1 MNGWRC
7 SALLLL
13 VFGLTACG
21 GSGGG
26 APAPAANPSPPS
38 APNPSPPAPPPPAP
52 VNTTPIAADDDY
64 RVHRDDSLAV
74 AAPGVLANDSDANGD
89 ALTVRLAGDAGHGTL
104 TLNADGSF
112 SYTPASGFT
121 GTDEF
126 SYATTD
132 GTAESPVA
140 TVTIAVDEIPLLFSD
155 SFSRATSAAVG
166 NGWIEVEAA
175 GASVVLDGT
184 RLRFADTSEAVMRP
198 LVTHRFSE
206 VASGYLEWEFELDW
220 TEIGNDD
227 TYTVHMQLGNGAQM
241 NADSPAAGVGI
252 HLVWGHVGGVDQT
265 LGYVRTGAT
274 TALMPL
280 AGRATIRVRVDVDAL
295 AYDVYVDGQH
305 VESGIPLETPV
316 VFDTMRFFTD
326 GVDEAAFSGR
336 TFDSITVAA
345 WHSDGVTRN
354 SAPIVPDQQVWADD
368 TLAKEITLSYTDG
381 DGPGPYTFEIVDRPA
396 HGTLGS
402 DDGDAT
408 VVYTP
413 TQGFIGTDSFTF
425 RVGDG
430 VVSSGLATM
439 SVVVQHYPGAA
450 WETRTPDQ
458 VGLRSAALGSLAA
471 SIGGVGS
478 VVRNGYMV
486 YTWGDQTEKAD
497 WASAAKP
504 VMHTLLFFAVQE
516 NRIDSLD
523 DRIGDWVLAGTG
535 GTLRPEDESI
545 TFAQLMNM
553 TSGYARIDLPGAAWA
568 YNDVA
573 SNLKS
578 RLIGAIFGEPLD
590 APLRERLAPLQF
602 EDGPLLTTRGGY
614 GVSTTPRDFARIGWF
629 WMNRGNWRNQQVLSS
644 TFFDEYMRTQVP
656 GDLPRTAAPDADYLN
671 VGSLG
676 GGTDETEYGPGQ
688 FGASWWFNDT
698 VGTTGLRAW
707 PDAPLDMFQA
717 NGHWDREIVVM
728 IPSLNLLVAARGAWG
743 SFVPG
748 DPSSGMNQRLRILTS
763 AVVP

>member
-1 MNGWRC
+1 
-7 SALLLL
+7 
-13 VFGLTACG
+13 V
-21 GSGGG
+21 
-26 APAPAANPSPPS
+26 PVAAN
-38 APNPSPPAPPPPAP
+38 
-52 VNTTPIAADDDY
+52 DDY
-64 RVHRDDSLAV
+64 RASTDGSLAV
-74 AAPGVLANDSDANGD
+74 AAPGVLANDSDAEKE
-89 ALTVRLAGDAGHGTL
+89 ALTARLAANATHGTL
-104 TLNADGSF
+104 TLKPDGSF

-126 SYATTD
+126 TYAASD
-132 GTAESPVA
+132 GKGESA
-140 TVTIAVDEIPLLFSD
+140 AAKVTIEVGEAPALFSD
-155 SFSRATSAAVG
+155 SFSRATSASVG
-166 NGWIEVEAA
+166 NGWVEVEAA
-175 GASVVLDGT
+175 GAAVVLDGT
-184 RLRFADTSEAVMRP
+184 RLSFADTSEAVMRP
-198 LVTHRFSE
+198 LVTHRFPE

-220 TEIGNDD
+220 TKIGNDD
-227 TYTVHMQLGNGAQM
+227 AYAVHMQLGNGAQM
-241 NADSPAAGVGI
+241 NVSSPTAGVAVD
-252 HLVWGHVGGVDQT
+252 LVWGRVGGADQT
-265 LGYVRTGAT
+265 LGYQRAGAT

-280 AGRATIRVRVDVDAL
+280 TGRATIRVRVDVAAL
-295 AYDVYVDGQH
+295 AYDVYVDDQRVG
-305 VESGIPLETPV
+305 SPIPLETTV
-316 VFDTMRFFTD
+316 AFDTMRFFTD

-336 TFDSITVAA
+336 TFDTISVEA

-354 SAPIVPDQQVWADD
+354 SAPNVPDQRVWADD
-368 TLAKEITLSYTDG
+368 ALPTSITLSYTDA
-381 DGPGPYTFEIVDRPA
+381 DGPGPHTFDIVDGPA

-402 DDGDAT
+402 DDGDAS

-413 TQGFIGTDSFTF
+413 TPGFIGTDSFTF
-425 RVGDG
+425 RVDDG
-430 VVSSGLATM
+430 TASSGLATM

-458 VGLRSAALGSLAA
+458 VGLRKTALDGLAA

-478 VVRNGYMV
+478 VVKDGYMV
-486 YTWGDQTEKAD
+486 YTWGDQTAKED

-516 NRIDSLD
+516 DRIPSLD
-523 DRIGDWVLAGTG
+523 EPIGDWVLAGTG

-545 TFAQLMNM
+545 TFEQLMNM
-553 TSGYARIDLPGAAWA
+553 TSGYARIDPPGAAWA

-578 RLIGAIFGEPLD
+578 KLIGAIFGEPLD
-590 APLRERLAPLQF
+590 APLRERLAPLQL
-602 EDGPLLTTRGGY
+602 EDGALLTTRGGY
-614 GVSTTPRDFARIGWF
+614 GVSTTTRDFARIGWF

-644 TFFDEYMRTQVP
+644 TFFDDFMRTQVP
-656 GDLPRTAAPDADYLN
+656 GALPRSAGPDADYLN

-676 GGTDETEYGPGQ
+676 GVNGTDESDYLPGL

-698 VGTTGLRAW
+698 VGVTGLRAW

-717 NGHWDREIVVM
+717 NGHWTREVMVM
-728 IPSLNLLVAARGAWG
+728 IPSLNLVVAARGAWG